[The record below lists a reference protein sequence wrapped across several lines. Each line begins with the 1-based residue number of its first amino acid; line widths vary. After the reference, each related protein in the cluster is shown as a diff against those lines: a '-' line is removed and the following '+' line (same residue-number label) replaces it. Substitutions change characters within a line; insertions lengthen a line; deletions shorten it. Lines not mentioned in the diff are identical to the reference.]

1 MTDRKEML
9 VIFVTNTNL
18 LSNNVDNLE
27 FHR

>member
-18 LSNNVDNLE
+18 FINNVDNLE